1 LSAGAWL
8 QTISDYTTWRV
19 IKTSDVIPVVELLPL
34 DIQKQIEALTPQEE
48 KPTKPLTGKY
58 AI

>member
-1 LSAGAWL
+1 LAAGAWL
-8 QTISDYTTWRV
+8 QTIADYTTWRV
-19 IKTSDVIPVVELLPL
+19 IKTSDVVPVVELLPP
-34 DIQKQIEALTPQEE
+34 DVQKEIEALTPKDE